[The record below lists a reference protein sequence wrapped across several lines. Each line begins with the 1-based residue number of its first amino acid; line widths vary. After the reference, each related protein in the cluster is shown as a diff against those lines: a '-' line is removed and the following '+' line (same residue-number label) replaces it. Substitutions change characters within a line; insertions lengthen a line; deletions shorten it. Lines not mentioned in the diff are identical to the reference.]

1 MSGGGVEN
9 AGDRDGP
16 TGLLHALLPASRES
30 AAAARPSARTP
41 AAGASPWQYRID
53 AVELKR
59 FEVDLADRGFEPA
72 ITYDIDVVSA
82 ALKDIDSTSSA
93 PIAFQTELRIG
104 GRGTV
109 NSSGILQ
116 QDFGQARAKLDAKG
130 IALEPLRPILARY
143 ARVDLKSG
151 NLSASAQVNYRRGG
165 KTAFTV
171 KGRASVYDFLMNEAD
186 TGGRFLSWR
195 TLSAESIALSL
206 SPDRLAIQE
215 VRLLEPG
222 MKIAIAKDGSVNL
235 TRVLKSDPYRGA
247 PANEQL
253 AAQPAHG
260 SGEGRDTPSFPVE
273 VGRIRLEGGTL
284 DFSDLSLILPFST
297 KVHALDGLIVGASS
311 ASKGRAELRLAGQI
325 ETDGE
330 ARAEGALM
338 PSSPRIFLD
347 IEAHFDNVRMPPLS
361 PYSATF
367 AGRKVAAGK
376 LWLDLHYKIVNG
388 ELAGENKVLLEDF
401 KLGER
406 VEAPNALDLPLDLAI
421 ALLTDSKGKMSLAV
435 PVTGDV
441 DNPQLTTGG
450 SYAQRWPVPL
460 RAW

>member
-1 MSGGGVEN
+1 
-9 AGDRDGP
+9 
-16 TGLLHALLPASRES
+16 LHAGVRDRA
-30 AAAARPSARTP
+30 
-41 AAGASPWQYRID
+41 
-53 AVELKR
+53 
-59 FEVDLADRGFEPA
+59 ADRRAGNRPKQRYPPAGFRA
-72 ITYDIDVVSA
+72 
-82 ALKDIDSTSSA
+82 
-93 PIAFQTELRIG
+93 
-104 GRGTV
+104 GT
-109 NSSGILQ
+109 
-116 QDFGQARAKLDAKG
+116 AKLDAKG
-130 IALEPLRPILARY
+130 IALEPLRPLLARY
-143 ARVDLKSG
+143 ARLDLKSG
-151 NLSASAQVNYRRGG
+151 NLSASAQVNFRPDG
-165 KTAFTV
+165 KTAFTAE
-171 KGRASVYDFLMNEAD
+171 GSASVYDFLMNEAD
-186 TGGRFLSWR
+186 TGERFLSWR

-206 SPDRLAIQE
+206 SPDRLAIKE

-235 TRVLKSDPYRGA
+235 TRVLKGNPYRGA

-260 SGEGRDTPSFPVE
+260 SGEGRNTPSFPVE

-284 DFSDLSLILPFST
+284 DFADLSLILPFST
-297 KVHALDGLIVGASS
+297 QVHALDGSIVGVSS
-311 ASKGRAELRLAGQI
+311 APKSRAELRLAGQI
-325 ETDGE
+325 ETYGE

-338 PSSPRIFLD
+338 PSSPSTFLD

-388 ELAGENKVLLEDF
+388 ELAGEHKAVLEDF

-441 DNPQLTTGG
+441 DNPQFDYG
-450 SYAQRWPVPL
+450 SVI
-460 RAW
+460 RAAVA